1 MPERFRPCRGHDTT
15 LALSCGRPSRRRK
28 TTLLSRP
35 GSRCVLGPK
44 VLAAPVVFCHNLWR
58 SRCGHALS
66 QSVTA
71 VLLSSEAP
79 FRRCPRRA
87 PCQLRARSFQQ
98 PPPLG
103 SSRWR
108 GPTQRHMPGEYA
120 RPVRLVRRQ
129 MLPQAWPRCYRP
141 YSAGAQQQR
150 AGGTACSDRWPKCW
164 GRGSA
169 HSSNPRPRHAPG
181 GQAPAGTPANH
192 TPAATE
198 HGPCSR
204 PCPPSGNRVWEPHA
218 KAKRADAW
226 QSHGQSPRHMW
237 SFPDE
242 A

>member
-1 MPERFRPCRGHDTT
+1 MSTAGQGIFLQASQARGSKAGTGVEGTGSGACGPPKSSTSSRTGFAACHAGPCH
-15 LALSCGRPSRRRK
+15 
-28 TTLLSRP
+28 
-35 GSRCVLGPK
+35 
-44 VLAAPVVFCHNLWR
+44 
-58 SRCGHALS
+58 
-66 QSVTA
+66 
-71 VLLSSEAP
+71 
-79 FRRCPRRA
+79 
-87 PCQLRARSFQQ
+87 LRARSFQQ
-98 PPPLG
+98 PPPQG

-141 YSAGAQQQR
+141 YFAGAQQQR
-150 AGGTACSDRWPKCW
+150 AGGTACSDRWPKCG